1 MKKSIIVF
9 FFLLAAWG
17 HLSSASEV
25 VPLPDLL
32 KPHQITVDD
41 SQLYITENAS
51 VYVYSLDH
59 FSLKKK
65 FGRKGEGPQE
75 FMIPPPGG
83 VYVDVQTDNILV
95 NSLQKLSIFTKD
107 GNFIK
112 EIKIVTAMGSGLY
125 PAGDR
130 YVGANLKEEN
140 KTFFVTINL
149 FDANLNKGKTIYTFK
164 HPMQVG
170 KEIDPIAATNRNPFV
185 THGNKIFIAGKDNII
200 HVIANNGSKLYEIVF
215 PYPKVS
221 ITEERKNRYI
231 DFFKTSP
238 RFKRAWERFKHLVKF
253 PANFP
258 TVRDL
263 TAIDHKLYVL
273 TYEEEQDNRK
283 FYIFSFDG
291 KLIKQTMLPLKDMN
305 ALSPYPYTVKK
316 NKLYQVVENDDAEE
330 WELHITGI
338 L

>member
-1 MKKSIIVF
+1 MKKSIIVI
-9 FFLLAAWG
+9 FFLSAALG

-25 VPLPDLL
+25 VPLPELL

-41 SQLYITENAS
+41 SQLYITEKAS
-51 VYVYSLDH
+51 VYIYSLDD

-83 VYVDVQTDNILV
+83 VGVDVQTENILV
-95 NSLQKLSIFTKD
+95 NSIKKLSIYTKD

-112 EIKIVTAMGSGLY
+112 EMKIVTPMISDMY
-125 PAGDR
+125 PVGDL
-130 YVGANLKEEN
+130 YVGASFKEEN
-140 KTFFVTINL
+140 KTFFNTINMY
-149 FDANLNKGKTIYTFK
+149 DANLNKGKTIYTYK
-164 HPMQVG
+164 GALQVG
-170 KEIDPIAATNRNPFV
+170 KEIDPIAATNSTPFV
-185 THGNKIFIAGKDNII
+185 TDGNKIFITGKDNII
-200 HVIANNGSKLYEIVF
+200 YVIAGNGSKLSEIVY

-231 DFFKTSP
+231 NFFKISP
-238 RFKRAWERFKHLVKF
+238 RFKRAWERFKHLIKF
-253 PANFP
+253 PAYFP
-258 TVRDL
+258 IVRDL
-263 TAIDHKLYVL
+263 TAADHKLYVL

-291 KLIKQTMLPLKDMN
+291 KLIKQTMLPLPDMN
-305 ALSPYPYTVKK
+305 ALSPYPYAVKK

-330 WELHITGI
+330 WELHITDI
-338 L
+338 I